1 MSDCRKE
8 YKWLRLI
15 TGGVAPMLLA
25 LVVLAVA
32 SMTHE
37 GWEPAGR
44 LAGICKELVQGTTQG
59 RQALAGSCW
68 FGPLSTLFYLPL
80 AWIFSARIAGGV
92 AFFLSFFLALWSVRE
107 ALKSS
112 AHAFTHILAAQ
123 VGISVLALTVIPAD
137 LLSVNTV
144 LPAAFFAIAFGSLLD
159 WSAQMRL
166 RDLVMTGISVAMI
179 SISGFHFFALGIWL
193 VLSLPLIWF
202 WHRPGEPLGRT
213 SSAAL
218 IGWLPVIYT
227 FGTWIMLNWLIMGD
241 PVFFLRSLITYGQ
254 QTGYQLL
261 VVVFA
266 PGALLLGYL
275 TIGTLFY
282 RGQEDRVATVWGNR
296 LFALLIVVAAAGY
309 LCGLSC
315 LGLAWCASELLFS
328 LLLISLIFCGRFF
341 ESRVLVA
348 VSSAAFVALAIWLGS
363 AFTPYSLNLPSA
375 DERQTLRGEVEN
387 YVRARTKYGRVFV
400 PGYTGLSLLQ
410 DYKGSLL
417 VPNLHFRVNTL
428 RQDYFGQDLYVLVVK
443 PEGVTAMEDI
453 FSAYPGIYQYGCERL
468 LYAQT
473 FGEWHLFQV
482 VSAPTWRE
490 LQSAKKQLI
499 VLSRKL
505 SIERLSG
512 FSVVVAL

>member
-15 TGGVAPMLLA
+15 TGGVVPAVLA
-25 LVVLAVA
+25 LVVLGVA
-32 SMTHE
+32 TMTYE

-80 AWIFSARIAGGV
+80 AWMFSLRIAGGV
-92 AFFLSFFLALWSVRE
+92 AFFLSFFLVLWSVRE

-123 VGISVLALTVIPAD
+123 VGISVLALTVIPAE
-137 LLSVNTV
+137 LLNVNTV

-166 RDLVMTGISVAMI
+166 RDVVMTGIGVAMI
-179 SISGFHFFALGIWL
+179 SISGFHFFALGVWL
-193 VLSLPLIWF
+193 ALALPLIWF

-218 IGWLPVIYT
+218 IGWLPVIYIC
-227 FGTWIMLNWLIMGD
+227 GTWIMLNWLIMGD
-241 PVFFLRSLITYGQ
+241 PVFFLRSLITYGRES
-254 QTGYQLL
+254 GFPLL
-261 VVVFA
+261 AVVLA
-266 PGALLLGYL
+266 PGTLLLGYL
-275 TIGTLFY
+275 TLGALFF
-282 RGQEDRVATVWGNR
+282 RGQEDRVATAWGNR

-309 LCGLSC
+309 IYGLSYV
-315 LGLAWCASELLFS
+315 GLAWGASELLLS
-328 LLLISLIFCGRFF
+328 LLLIVMIFCGRFF
-341 ESRVLVA
+341 NSRVLVVA
-348 VSSAAFVALAIWLGS
+348 GSAAFVALAIWLGS
-363 AFTPYSLNLPSA
+363 AFTPYSANLPSA
-375 DERQTLRGEVEN
+375 DERHTLRGEVEN

-410 DYKGSLL
+410 DYEGDLL
-417 VPNLHFRVNTL
+417 VPNLHFRVNIL
-428 RQDYFGQDLYVLVVK
+428 RQEYFGQDLYVLVAK

-468 LYAQT
+468 LFAGA
-473 FGEWHLFQV
+473 FGEWHLFQF

-490 LQSAKKQLI
+490 LKAAQEAADT
-499 VLSRKL
+499 V
-505 SIERLSG
+505 E
-512 FSVVVAL
+512 

>member
-8 YKWLRLI
+8 YKWCRLM
-15 TGGVAPMLLA
+15 TGGVVPMVLA
-25 LVVLAVA
+25 LVVLGVA
-32 SMTHE
+32 SMTNE

-80 AWIFSARIAGGV
+80 AWIFPARIAGGV
-92 AFFLSFFLALWSVRE
+92 AFFLSFFLVLWSVRE

-112 AHAFTHILAAQ
+112 AHAFTHIVAAQ
-123 VGISVLALTVIPAD
+123 VGISVLALTVLPAE

-166 RDLVMTGISVAMI
+166 RDLVMTGIGVAMI

-193 VLSLPLIWF
+193 ALAIPLIWF

-218 IGWLPVIYT
+218 IGWLPVIYI

-241 PVFFLRSLITYGQ
+241 PIFFLRSLITYGRAS
-254 QTGYQLL
+254 GYPLL
-261 VVVFA
+261 VTLFA

-275 TIGTLFY
+275 TLGALFC
-282 RGQEDRVATVWGNR
+282 RGQEDRVATATGNR
-296 LFALLIVVAAAGY
+296 LFALLIVVAAALY
-309 LCGLSC
+309 LYGLTYV
-315 LGLAWCASELLFS
+315 GLAWCASELLLS
-328 LLLISLIFCGRFF
+328 LLLIALIFCGRFF
-341 ESRVLVA
+341 NSRVLVV
-348 VSSAAFVALAIWLGS
+348 VSVTAAVALSVWLS
-363 AFTPYSLNLPSA
+363 SVFTPYSSNRLGA
-375 DERQTLRGEVEN
+375 DERQTLRAEVES
-387 YVRARTKYGRVFV
+387 YVTARTKYGRVFV

-410 DYKGSLL
+410 DYEGGVL
-417 VPNLHFRVNTL
+417 VPNLHFRVNIL
-428 RQDYFGQDLYVLVVK
+428 RQDYFGQDLYVLVAK

-453 FSAYPGIYQYGCERL
+453 FAAYPGIYQYGCERL

-490 LQSAKKQLI
+490 LNAAQA
-499 VLSRKL
+499 
-505 SIERLSG
+505 E
-512 FSVVVAL
+512 